1 MLTIE
6 ADDGAN
12 LRPHTADDTLEAV
25 DPDLA
30 LEILRMNLAYLAVA
44 LTPDA

>member
-6 ADDGAN
+6 ADDSAN
-12 LRPHTADDTLEAV
+12 TRPHTAADTVAAV

-30 LEILRMNLAYLAVA
+30 MEILRMNLAYLVEA
-44 LTPDA
+44 LGGP